1 MFPSKSH
8 RPVWADVHFDA
19 IRNNFLAVKSRLPEE
34 TAIMGVVKADAY
46 GHGAVAVSQELIKLG
61 AEYLAISNLDEAME
75 LRDAGVSCPILLLGP
90 VESQE
95 FGKII
100 QFNIFPAVTSLDY
113 AKELAES
120 YRYRGVFPKV
130 HIKVDTGMGRL
141 GLASERALLEIEQIA
156 KIEGMII
163 DGIYSHLPSADSD
176 LEYSKAQIKSFANLI
191 GEIKKLG
198 IKVRYFHIANSAGIF
213 NLPES
218 YAEPFNMVRSGLALY
233 GYTTQKNPE
242 LKNSMTLKCRII
254 DIRKMKK
261 GQTVSY
267 LRTYKIANDNDYIAI
282 LPIGYADGIPTVY
295 SNRGKVLIKGGYYP
309 LVGRVCMD
317 YAMVSLG
324 KNDKKI
330 AVGDEV
336 SLFGDGKLSVELFG
350 KACNR
355 IPYEVTCGITKRVPR
370 NYFRNEDE
378 R

>member
-1 MFPSKSH
+1 MYPSKSH

-19 IRNNFLAVKSRLPEE
+19 MRNNFMAVKSRLPEN
-34 TAIMGVVKADAY
+34 TVIMGVVKADAY

-75 LRDAGVSCPILLLGP
+75 LRDAGVSCPILLFGP
-90 VESQE
+90 VEPQE

-100 QFNIFPAVTSLDY
+100 QFNIFPSVTSLDY

-141 GLASERALLEIEQIA
+141 GLSYERALLEIEQIA

-163 DGIYSHLPSADSD
+163 DGIYSHFPSADSD
-176 LEYSKAQIKSFANLI
+176 LEYSQAQLKRFASLI
-191 GEIKKLG
+191 NEVKKLS
-198 IKVRYFHIANSAGIF
+198 IKVRYFHIASSAAIF
-213 NLPES
+213 NLPDS
-218 YAEPFNMVRSGLALY
+218 VKEPFNMVRPGLALY
-233 GYTTQKNPE
+233 GYSSQKNPE
-242 LKNSMTLKCRII
+242 LKNTMTLKCRIA

-267 LRTYKIANDNDYIAI
+267 QRTYKVSEESEYIAV
-282 LPIGYADGIPTVY
+282 LPLGYADGLPTFY
-295 SNRGKVLIKGGYYP
+295 SNRGKVLINGAYYQM
-309 LVGRVCMD
+309 VGRICMD
-317 YAMVSLG
+317 YVMVALG
-324 KNDKKI
+324 KNDKGVK
-330 AVGDEV
+330 VGDEV
-336 SLFGDGKLSVELFG
+336 SVFGDGKLSVEIVS

-355 IPYEVTCGITKRVPR
+355 IPYEMTCGVTKRVPR
-370 NYFRNEDE
+370 NYIRNEDE